1 MRMSV
6 LVLVAAIVAGC
17 GGSGSTGAVAG
28 SPSQS
33 VVAPSTAASASVKP
47 SPTAT
52 GPKAPATHV
61 PTPSSSGTQASTCV
75 THTLGALTE
84 AQRIG
89 QLFMIGLAKDTLG
102 TAERSAIATYHFGSV
117 SFTTKTSIGV
127 ARVRAITDAVQDQAT
142 SAATGGVRFFVAA
155 NQEGGL
161 VQALSG
167 PGFDTI
173 PSALS
178 QGSLSTST
186 LKTRAARWGGQLRAA
201 GVNVNLAPVADV
213 VPPGTDATNAPIGKL
228 KREYGH
234 TPSTVASH
242 VAAFIGGMKTARIA
256 TTAKHFPGLGRV
268 VGNTDFTAA
277 VTDTVTTVDDPY
289 LQPFTRA
296 IETGVPIVM
305 VSLATYERID
315 PDHLAVFSPAVIQG
329 LLRDKLE
336 VPRGRRL
343 GQPRRDRGQGD
354 PAGGAGD
361 RLPRRRRR
369 PHHRQRAERGRPDGD
384 GDRRTRGHGRRLPGS
399 RRCGRREDP
408 DRQARG
414 RSPGLLRLT
423 SIRPDRPPDRAR
435 PANRGAPPG
444 RGRRGRHPPPEARP
458 RRSRR

>member
-75 THTLGALTE
+75 THALGELTE

-167 PGFDTI
+167 PGLRHD
-173 PSALS
+173 PVRAEPGVAVDVDAQDAGRSVGRSAACGGRQPRS
-178 QGSLSTST
+178 GARGGR
-186 LKTRAARWGGQLRAA
+186 RAAR
-201 GVNVNLAPVADV
+201 D
-213 VPPGTDATNAPIGKL
+213 
-228 KREYGH
+228 
-234 TPSTVASH
+234 
-242 VAAFIGGMKTARIA
+242 
-256 TTAKHFPGLGRV
+256 
-268 VGNTDFTAA
+268 
-277 VTDTVTTVDDPY
+277 
-289 LQPFTRA
+289 
-296 IETGVPIVM
+296 
-305 VSLATYERID
+305 
-315 PDHLAVFSPAVIQG
+315 
-329 LLRDKLE
+329 
-336 VPRGRRL
+336 
-343 GQPRRDRGQGD
+343 RRD
-354 PAGGAGD
+354 
-361 RLPRRRRR
+361 
-369 PHHRQRAERGRPDGD
+369 ER
-384 GDRRTRGHGRRLPGS
+384 
-399 RRCGRREDP
+399 P
-408 DRQARG
+408 DRQAQ
-414 RSPGLLRLT
+414 
-423 SIRPDRPPDRAR
+423 A
-435 PANRGAPPG
+435 
-444 RGRRGRHPPPEARP
+444 
-458 RRSRR
+458 

>member
-33 VVAPSTAASASVKP
+33 VVEPSTAASASVKP

-186 LKTRAARWGGQLRAA
+186 LKTRAARWGAQLRAA
-201 GVNVNLAPVADV
+201 GVNLDLAPVADV
-213 VPPGTDATNAPIGKL
+213 VPAGTDATNAPIGKL
-228 KREYGH
+228 KREFGH

-296 IETGVPIVM
+296 IEAGVPIVM

-329 LLRDKLE
+329 LLRDKLKFHG
-336 VPRGRRL
+336 VVASDSL
-343 GQPRRDRGQGD
+343 GATAVKAIPPAARAIDFLD
-354 PAGGAGD
+354 AGGDLIIVNELSVAD
-361 RLPRRRRR
+361 PMATAIAA
-369 PHHRQRAERGRPDGD
+369 RAATDAAFR
-384 GDRRTRGHGRRLPGS
+384 
-399 RRCGRREDP
+399 
-408 DRQARG
+408 ARVDAAVVKILTAKHAA
-414 RSPGLLRLT
+414 GLLDC
-423 SIRPDRPPDRAR
+423 S
-435 PANRGAPPG
+435 G
-444 RGRRGRHPPPEARP
+444 
-458 RRSRR
+458 